1 MGVGERKNPV
11 IPIEKSSKVL
21 KTLYICICI
30 CIDRYTYIHVY
41 IHFIYVY
48 TDDPVI

>member
-30 CIDRYTYIHVY
+30 DRYTYIHVY